1 MAPRMLPFPTSTRVS
16 KRVGM
21 RVFGDAEL
29 AVVAQIIDEEN
40 GKELAQ
46 FVEAV
51 EALEAQRPAPDVEAA
66 EGQQRVRSF

>member
-1 MAPRMLPFPTSTRVS
+1 MLCTVSISPSAPPFTSYAEARVS

-21 RVFGDAEL
+21 RMFGDAEL

-51 EALEAQRPAPDVEAA
+51 EALQAQRAAADVEAA
-66 EGQQRVRSF
+66 